1 MAARVAAAQKGATEA
16 DAGPHRRLYTPTPPP
31 PPIIIIT
38 LSIERSVKKSRS
50 NKVSA
55 SLRETVIV

>member
-16 DAGPHRRLYTPTPPP
+16 DAGPHRSLYTPTPA

-38 LSIERSVKKSRS
+38 LSIERSVKK
-50 NKVSA
+50 KQV
-55 SLRETVIV
+55 